1 MERGLVKTS
10 DGYIHYRATG
20 EGPPIILLHATP
32 KSSALY
38 LELMEV
44 LGSKLRVVALDTL
57 GYGMSD
63 HPDYPPTVQDYAR
76 VVTEVLKSLGI
87 RRASFLGAS
96 TGGFIAVELAN
107 SYPDLVEK
115 IILLNCP
122 YYFPDEEFQLSH
134 HGPNSPLGLSYSY
147 DDTGFPQV
155 RTMQEALEKDPE
167 HCPMNPTQS
176 WLDRE
181 NVALIQ
187 AGRGVWKGR
196 DAVNKYSHELPPILE
211 RFQGPAL
218 GIWGEHF
225 SVEWNHY
232 DEYQRRMKNLQV
244 VMIKGGRYMLA
255 VSHPEEVGHAALDFL
270 Q

>member
-63 HPDYPPTVQDYAR
+63 HPDYPPTIQDYAR

-96 TGGFIAVELAN
+96 TGGFIAVELATATQTWLRRSSCLIARTISQMRSFN
-107 SYPDLVEK
+107 KSPWPQQPPWVV
-115 IILLNCP
+115 LLLRRYRLPSGANHAG
-122 YYFPDEEFQLSH
+122 S
-134 HGPNSPLGLSYSY
+134 
-147 DDTGFPQV
+147 
-155 RTMQEALEKDPE
+155 LEKDLS
-167 HCPMNPTQS
+167 TAQ
-176 WLDRE
+176 
-181 NVALIQ
+181 
-187 AGRGVWKGR
+187 
-196 DAVNKYSHELPPILE
+196 
-211 RFQGPAL
+211 
-218 GIWGEHF
+218 
-225 SVEWNHY
+225 
-232 DEYQRRMKNLQV
+232 
-244 VMIKGGRYMLA
+244 
-255 VSHPEEVGHAALDFL
+255 
-270 Q
+270 